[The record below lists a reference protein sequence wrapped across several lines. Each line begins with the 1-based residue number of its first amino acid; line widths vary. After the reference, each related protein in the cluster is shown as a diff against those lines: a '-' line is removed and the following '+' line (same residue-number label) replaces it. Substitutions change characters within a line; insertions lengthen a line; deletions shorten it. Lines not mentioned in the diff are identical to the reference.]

1 MKEELNPLFE
11 KFIQELPT
19 VNTRKTYQTNLNKFQ
34 LFLDEN
40 NITFDIEFLRKL
52 KTNLKNDDFTEGL
65 EDPYELIKG
74 FYIFLRENNGARFK
88 INTKVRDTHIY
99 TVVAFF
105 YSKRIS
111 INPKILKYTLAPVR
125 EKPILPD
132 TKDTVSKEFII
143 NFLNNCNDSRLKLWV
158 LFLAILDGGR
168 MNHYD

>member
-65 EDPYELIKG
+65 EILRVNQG
-74 FYIFLRENNGARFK
+74 FL
-88 INTKVRDTHIY
+88 H
-99 TVVAFF
+99 FF
-105 YSKRIS
+105 
-111 INPKILKYTLAPVR
+111 T
-125 EKPILPD
+125 
-132 TKDTVSKEFII
+132 
-143 NFLNNCNDSRLKLWV
+143 
-158 LFLAILDGGR
+158 
-168 MNHYD
+168 